1 VGHVHHRAPAR
12 ILNNLFSAGPSP
24 QLHTRPNIAYSHV
37 ALILARVY
45 QRTLV
50 RSFQFPSR
58 GSGDRLESLAL
69 LDAGLI
75 IAREIVDPLC
85 TKQRAG
91 DDAPFFFI
99 QFFTILMGRT

>member
-1 VGHVHHRAPAR
+1 
-12 ILNNLFSAGPSP
+12 
-24 QLHTRPNIAYSHV
+24 
-37 ALILARVY
+37 
-45 QRTLV
+45 
-50 RSFQFPSR
+50 
-58 GSGDRLESLAL
+58 LAL